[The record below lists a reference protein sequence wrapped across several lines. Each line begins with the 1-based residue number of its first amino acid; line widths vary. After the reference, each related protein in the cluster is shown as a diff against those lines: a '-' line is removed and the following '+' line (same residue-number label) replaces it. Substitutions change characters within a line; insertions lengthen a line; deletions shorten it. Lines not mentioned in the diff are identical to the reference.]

1 MNCNDLSEI
10 STLYLSG
17 ELDED
22 RAAEFDSH
30 LRGCSYCS
38 VGIEQ
43 QKDWDV
49 LLRDGV
55 LAEEID
61 PSAVDLHVRQTIQAA
76 HQAKVESQVPARSY
90 RLWIP
95 AAAAVILLAL
105 VANVGYRHWFGGAVA
120 PVYAAVVHDHQVEVV
135 ERARRPWVSDYAV
148 IQLMAA
154 RQGVSQ
160 SAFAALGPQNY
171 RLDRGKICPLAGNVY
186 LHLVYTDGTHELSV
200 FLHQGEMA
208 PLPGVSRGSADGKV
222 LRAAAIGPDYVAAF
236 RSGSLTALIVT
247 DQSAPAALDA
257 ARSVARV
264 L

>member
-1 MNCNDLSEI
+1 M
-10 STLYLSG
+10 SG
-17 ELDED
+17 N

-30 LRGCSYCS
+30 LRGCSSCS
-38 VGIEQ
+38 AEIEQ
-43 QKDWDV
+43 QKDWDT

-61 PSAVDLHVRQTIQAA
+61 PSAVNLRVRQTIQAA
-76 HQAKVESQVPARSY
+76 HQAKSPSQFPARSY

-105 VANVGYRHWFGGAVA
+105 IATVGYRHWFGGAVA
-120 PVYAAVVHDHQVEVV
+120 PVYAAVVNDHQVEVV

-154 RQGVSQ
+154 RQGVSEG
-160 SAFAALGPQNY
+160 AFAALAPQNY

-222 LRAAAIGPDYVAAF
+222 LRAATIGPDYLAAF